1 MEQKA
6 RTIIAAG
13 LLSSSLTC
21 YLSAGSFHLIN
32 SITSNTAVN
41 DFYAASGLINGPGI
55 DFDANPPHDTIVVT
69 GSSLWVTDACTFPC
83 NYYDTLPIPVLT
95 LDLGSDQPLNEI
107 SFWGYSD
114 SNTNGAKQA
123 SLRFA
128 TSAEGSSNFA
138 NSITFSPSLPLL
150 NGQTLRQSFAFGH
163 TITARYVEVTLTDN
177 HFIFPG
183 DGSNNGGIAGG
194 DRVGLGEIAF
204 AVPVKDQDQ
213 IFVTAPNEFSLKTG
227 DPGSATLSGLLN
239 NTNYWAVE
247 RSSVTGIIYLSVP
260 TDGKIYQ
267 VDPSVNPIA
276 FTVFVNA
283 PGAVFHGLAVNA
295 ENGILY
301 AADSASDTIKKY
313 TLSTG
318 QANGSLGFGYKRPNE
333 VIHDE
338 ASQRIIVSD
347 SGTDA
352 IYIYDEAGNLL
363 LTFFDATTVGV
374 WGLVIDPQN
383 GDLLYSSH
391 DLGIIYRRNF
401 TGGSVTVEHDSLQGP
416 RGLGFDRWGRLYC
429 VEGTANQVKTFGPS
443 PLTNY
448 TTAGGGRD
456 ISILA
461 DCDLDGDF
469 LPDAWEA
476 SSGGSSLT
484 FMGDAD
490 GDSIVNGL
498 EAATGGST
506 TASNDGSPVK
516 LIRNSNGE
524 FTITHQAFKKSALA
538 YTLWLSTDLANWQA
552 AETLPSRTDGAGL
565 YDTWSFRFTSED
577 EGFPIDTP
585 RLFSKLGLEPSL

>member
-1 MEQKA
+1 MEKKA

-13 LLSSSLTC
+13 VLSSCLTC
-21 YLSAGSFHLIN
+21 CLSADTFHSIN
-32 SITSNTAVN
+32 AITSNTSATDLFAAV
-41 DFYAASGLINGPGI
+41 GLINGPGI
-55 DFDANPPHDTIVVT
+55 DFEPNPPHGTIS
-69 GSSLWVTDACTFPC
+69 GGASSLWVTEACGFPC
-83 NYYDTLPIPVLT
+83 DYYDTFPPPILT

-107 SFWGYSD
+107 SIWGYAD
-114 SNTNGAKQA
+114 TNTNGAKRA

-128 TSAEGSSNFA
+128 TDAEGTADFA
-138 NSITFSPSLPLL
+138 TSVTFAPSFPLL
-150 NGQTLRQSFAFGH
+150 NGNAQRQSFAFGH

-177 HFIFPG
+177 HFVFPG

-204 AVPVKDQDQ
+204 AVPGRDQDQ

-227 DPGSATLSGLLN
+227 DPGSATLNGLLN

-276 FTVFVNA
+276 ISVFVNA
-283 PGAVFHGLAVNA
+283 PGAVFHGLAVNN
-295 ENGILY
+295 EDGILY
-301 AADSASDTIKKY
+301 AADSATDTIKKY
-313 TLSTG
+313 TLNTG
-318 QANGSLGFGYKRPNE
+318 QADGSLGIGYKRPNE

-352 IYIYDEAGNLL
+352 ISIYDEAGNLQL
-363 LTFFDATTVGV
+363 AFFDATTVGV

-391 DLGIIYRRNF
+391 DLGIIYRRNL

-416 RGLGFDRWGRLYC
+416 RGLGFDRWGQLYC
-429 VEGTANQVKTFGPS
+429 VESTANQVKTFGPS
-443 PLTNY
+443 PLTTY

-461 DCDLDGDF
+461 DCDRDGDF

-476 SSGGSSLT
+476 TSGGSSLT

-490 GDSIVNGL
+490 GDGIVNGL

-506 TASNDGSPVK
+506 TASDDGSPVE

-552 AETLPSRTDGAGL
+552 AGTLPSRTDGAGL
-565 YDTWSFRFTSED
+565 YDTWNFRFTSED
-577 EGFPIDTP
+577 EGFPVDTP